1 LQDSWEVKPDGT
13 CAMLGKS
20 CREYVF
26 SQQGLIKSGGQ
37 DAPHY
42 KVRVASSSSRRQSS
56 VQQVCVQPA
65 WLTKSRGQDAP
76 HYKVGAASS
85 ISSSRRQSSVQQ
97 VCVQPAGAHQVGRPG
112 RPALQGA
119 CCQQQQQ
126 QQQQK
131 AR

>member
-42 KVRVASSSSRRQSS
+42 KVQM
-56 VQQVCVQPA
+56 
-65 WLTKSRGQDAP
+65 
-76 HYKVGAASS
+76 
-85 ISSSRRQSSVQQ
+85 
-97 VCVQPAGAHQVGRPG
+97 
-112 RPALQGA
+112 
-119 CCQQQQQ
+119 
-126 QQQQK
+126 K
-131 AR
+131 ARVVARTTAAVAEAAAQVICGRLQALHV